1 MRDVIISKSL
11 YHLNSIY
18 NYDNDTFDRVKYG
31 LEILYISITKTLII
45 LGIAAMFGCFIDTL
59 LFFLLITPL
68 KTFSYGL
75 HAKNSMYCYILSII
89 VFIIIPQII
98 LNFNINFNIIIK
110 IILSI
115 FSLFSMIKFAP
126 ADTCKRPLI
135 NKKHRYKLKF
145 ISIIIS
151 LIYILFVFILENKYM
166 CTLILLALV
175 MQSIFINPFTYKI
188 FRLPYANYKVYIN
201 DAATLQ
207 K

>member
-75 HAKNSMYCYILSII
+75 HAKNSIYCYILSII

-110 IILSI
+110 IVLSI
-115 FSLFSMIKFAP
+115 FSLLCYYSHMLSYQHSYHAGNH
-126 ADTCKRPLI
+126 ADIL
-135 NKKHRYKLKF
+135 KHF
-145 ISIIIS
+145 V
-151 LIYILFVFILENKYM
+151 LFFN
-166 CTLILLALV
+166 TLI
-175 MQSIFINPFTYKI
+175 F
-188 FRLPYANYKVYIN
+188 FRI
-201 DAATLQ
+201 
-207 K
+207 